1 MGLAEA
7 LVAVLAEGGT
17 RPFRLTLPEEQA
29 ATLKDVA
36 QRYAAGC
43 PFKPGDLVTPRAQHN
58 IKGAGLPQ
66 VVLEVIDDPL
76 DAPVAGSTKPSDYG
90 NPSFGARLDLRT
102 AGIAEDGT
110 VCAWWGESWQFEP
123 YVAPEQPPAAAPEPA
138 AA

>member
-7 LVAVLAEGGT
+7 LVAVLAEGGD
-17 RPFRLTLPEEQA
+17 RPFRLVSAEEQT
-29 ATLKDVA
+29 ATLKGVA

-43 PFKPGDLVTPRAQHN
+43 QFKPGDLVTPREGYN

-66 VVLEVIDDPL
+66 VVLEVIDDPI
-76 DAPVAGSTKPSDYG
+76 DAPIPGSTKPSDYG
-90 NPSFGARLDLRT
+90 NPGFGARLDMRT
-102 AGIAEDGT
+102 AGIAPDGV

-123 YVAPEQPPAAAPEPA
+123 YVAPQQPPAAAPESA

>member
-1 MGLAEA
+1 MGFAEA
-7 LVAVLAEGGT
+7 LVAVITEGSP
-17 RPFRLTLPEEQA
+17 RPFRLASAEEQA
-29 ATLKDVA
+29 VTLKEVA

-43 PFKPGDLVTPRAQHN
+43 PFQPGDLVTPRPHHN
-58 IKGAGLPQ
+58 LIGVGHPH

-90 NPSFGARLDLRT
+90 NPAFGARLDMRT
-102 AGIAEDGT
+102 ASVADDGV

-123 YVAPEQPPAAAPEPA
+123 YVAPEPPPAAAPESA